1 MIWSKLTS
9 FMLCCSTVRKL
20 LKCILWVGTMWRYWT
35 ARIPP
40 LLSTGRWQILTLFSS
55 HTTILKNVSCTYA
68 PRVLVLLDLQ
78 SSAVTIIGPLTVNML
93 QSMCY
98 LDRLLL
104 LSVYVTGSST
114 YYILHGAGCRVL
126 NILLI
131 HPYVTVIMSFGYGCT
146 VVFSTQFI
154 IVLIILF
161 HSYRYLTSD
170 YTFCA
175 CQP

>member
-1 MIWSKLTS
+1 MQLQ
-9 FMLCCSTVRKL
+9 L
-20 LKCILWVGTMWRYWT
+20 L
-35 ARIPP
+35 
-40 LLSTGRWQILTLFSS
+40 
-55 HTTILKNVSCTYA
+55 
-68 PRVLVLLDLQ
+68 
-78 SSAVTIIGPLTVNML
+78 GPLKVNML

-98 LDRLLL
+98 LDPLLL
-104 LSVYVTGSST
+104 LSVYGTGSST

-131 HPYVTVIMSFGYGCT
+131 HSYVTVIISFGYGYT
-146 VVFSTQFI
+146 VVCSTQFI

-161 HSYRYLTSD
+161 HSYRYLTGD